1 MKTKTFESVH
11 ISGYRGRWSAFDTY
25 TAEDGTDY
33 VILEHDTYGDEN
45 SYIVCRVADDDLV
58 FICET
63 RDDIMTALEE
73 LEII

>member
-11 ISGYRGRWSAFDTY
+11 ISGYRGRWSEFDSYIDHNDT
-25 TAEDGTDY
+25 EY